1 MWEIATGRCVGA
13 LNVTSGGHTEAVSCL
28 EHIPAIPQAPAVA
41 PGEFPHNGVVSFV
54 FDLNIYAF

>member
-13 LNVTSGGHTEAVSCL
+13 LNVASGGHTEAVSCL

-54 FDLNIYAF
+54 FD